1 MSAVSGN
8 NTDTVLM
15 VRAVPNASRNEV
27 AEVGHDFIRV
37 RLQAPPVEGKAN
49 KALVEFL
56 SETLAVRSRQISIAA
71 GQHARLKRVAIAGM
85 APAEVLRRISGAG

>member
-8 NTDTVLM
+8 NLDTVLM

-27 AEVGHDFIRV
+27 AEVGPDFVRI

-56 SETLAVRSRQISIAA
+56 SKILAIRPKQVSIAA
-71 GQHARLKRVAIAGM
+71 GQHARLKRVAIAGV
-85 APAEVLRRISGAG
+85 APAEALRRLSGAG